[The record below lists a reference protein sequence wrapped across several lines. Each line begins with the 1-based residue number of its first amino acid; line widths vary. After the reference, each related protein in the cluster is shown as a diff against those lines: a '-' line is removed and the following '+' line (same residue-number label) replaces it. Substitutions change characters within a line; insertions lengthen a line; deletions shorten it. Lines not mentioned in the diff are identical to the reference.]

1 MVHCV
6 YVTLSLQMYGSLDVE
21 KIIREVV
28 VHLTAA
34 VCVVC
39 VVAQVPGAAADGRR
53 VRGRSSCRE

>member
-1 MVHCV
+1 
-6 YVTLSLQMYGSLDVE
+6 MYGSLDVE
-21 KIIREVV
+21 KIIRELV
-28 VHLTAA
+28 VHLGAA